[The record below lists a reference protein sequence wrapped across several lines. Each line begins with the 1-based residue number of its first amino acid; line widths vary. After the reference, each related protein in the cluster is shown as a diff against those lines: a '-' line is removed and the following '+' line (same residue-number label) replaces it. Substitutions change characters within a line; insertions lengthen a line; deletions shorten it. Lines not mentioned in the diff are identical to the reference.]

1 MKAGSIYTAALY
13 MRLSKDDDG
22 AAESASIIT
31 QRKMLRSYAAE
42 HGYVVF
48 DEYVDD
54 GWSGTNFDRPDF
66 KRMIGDIEAKKV
78 NLVITKDLSR
88 LGRDSLQQGNIR
100 RSISPPRAYATSPSM
115 TATIPTALIRTLPP
129 SKTSSMRCMRGIHP
143 RRSAR
148 LLPPRCGMALTL
160 QPLRL
165 TATRKIRWTKII
177 L

>member
-66 KRMIGDIEAKKV
+66 KRMIGDIEEAKKV

-88 LGRDSLQQGNIR
+88 WGRPTTLQQGNIR
-100 RSISPPRAYATSPSM
+100 RSIP
-115 TATIPTALIRTLPP
+115 LQGRTLH
-129 SKTSSMRCMRGIHP
+129 RHP
-143 RRSAR
+143 
-148 LLPPRCGMALTL
+148 
-160 QPLRL
+160 
-165 TATRKIRWTKII
+165 
-177 L
+177 